1 MASDALSVLENVLT
15 GMAGLFGV
23 DGAALML
30 LDGQD
35 RRRAVGATDDDGV
48 LLESAQESVGD
59 GPAIES
65 AASGGLVAI
74 HDLHAESPM
83 GFPHVAVHAPPVR
96 AVLSVPLI
104 EDCELIGVLDFY
116 ARDGR
121 VWGRSE
127 TQAGSRLGELM
138 VIVLR
143 VLAERRTDRALSGQL

>member
-1 MASDALSVLENVLT
+1 MASDASAVLENVLT

-35 RRRAVGATDDDGV
+35 RLRAIGATDDDGV

-74 HDLHAESPM
+74 HDLHAARPM

-104 EDCELIGVLDFY
+104 EDRELIGVLDFY

-121 VWGRSE
+121 VWDRTE
-127 TQAGSRLGELM
+127 AEAGSRLGELM
-138 VIVLR
+138 VIVLQ
-143 VLAERRTDRALSGQL
+143 VLAEIRTDRAPSGQL